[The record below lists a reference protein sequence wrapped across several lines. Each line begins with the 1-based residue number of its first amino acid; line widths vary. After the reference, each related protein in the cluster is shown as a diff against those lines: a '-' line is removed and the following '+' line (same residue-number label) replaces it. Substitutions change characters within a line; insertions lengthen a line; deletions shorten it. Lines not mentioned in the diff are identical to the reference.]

1 MKVGDLVKPRL
12 NWVVGSQDPEDI
24 ENTYGVGVIIDLY
37 YDDVSGFDYFHVAW
51 KHQAEWW
58 MQDEL
63 QLVSETVN
71 GNW

>member
-1 MKVGDLVKPRL
+1 MKVGDLVKPSL
-12 NWVVGSQDPEDI
+12 NWSFSAQEGESLEDA
-24 ENTYGVGVIIDLY
+24 YGVGVIIDFY

-63 QLVSETVN
+63 QLVSETSES
-71 GNW
+71 W